1 MGGCLGIPERRGS
14 GAGSG
19 FSESSLSPATK
30 NKPLKHEKI
39 KWKSDIPLTE
49 YQLKRKREEFWDTAP
64 AFEGKSEIWAALKAA
79 TEAVDKD
86 DYDLAQAILDGA
98 GVSLPTGTLVECY
111 DELGTRYSIPVYCL
125 SWPINLINEAD
136 RDSPAEYSEP
146 VISEP
151 QELKVKIRLSM
162 TDADTSMT
170 AGDVRITL
178 STADSVAAAKKK
190 LSEQEIL
197 PKDCRQRWY
206 YGGKQLGDRMR
217 LGDVNIPNNYVIQ
230 CIINKIT
237 FDVIENN

>member
-19 FSESSLSPATK
+19 YSDSSLSPTTK

-49 YQLKRKREEFWDTAP
+49 YQLKRKREEYWDTAP
-64 AFEGKSEIWAALKAA
+64 AFEGKAEIWAALKGA
-79 TEAVDKD
+79 TEAMENDY
-86 DYDLAQAILDGA
+86 YDLAQAMLDGA
-98 GVSLPTGTLVECY
+98 GISLPSGTLVECY

-146 VISEP
+146 VIEDP
-151 QELKVKIRLSM
+151 QELKVKMRLSM
-162 TDADTSMT
+162 TDAES
-170 AGDVRITL
+170 AGDVRMTF
-178 STADSVAAAKKK
+178 SSADTVATAKKQ
-190 LSEQEIL
+190 LADQEQL
-197 PKDCRQRWY
+197 PKDSRQRWY
-206 YGGKQLGDRMR
+206 YGGKHLGDRTR
-217 LGDVNIPNNYVIQ
+217 LGDINVPANHVIQ
-230 CIINKIT
+230 CIINIIT

>member
-19 FSESSLSPATK
+19 YSDSSLSPTTK

-49 YQLKRKREEFWDTAP
+49 YQLKRKREEYWDTAP
-64 AFEGKSEIWAALKAA
+64 AFEGKAEIWAALKGA
-79 TEAVDKD
+79 TEAMENDY
-86 DYDLAQAILDGA
+86 YDLAQAMLDGA
-98 GVSLPTGTLVECY
+98 GISLPSGSLVECY

-146 VISEP
+146 VIEDP
-151 QELKVKIRLSM
+151 QELKVKMRLSM
-162 TDADTSMT
+162 TDAESAAA
-170 AGDVRITL
+170 AGDVRMTF
-178 STADSVAAAKKK
+178 SSADTVATAKQQLA
-190 LSEQEIL
+190 EQEQL
-197 PKDCRQRWY
+197 PKDSRQRWY
-206 YGGKQLGDRMR
+206 YGGKHLGDRTR
-217 LGDVNIPNNYVIQ
+217 LGDTNIPANHVIQ